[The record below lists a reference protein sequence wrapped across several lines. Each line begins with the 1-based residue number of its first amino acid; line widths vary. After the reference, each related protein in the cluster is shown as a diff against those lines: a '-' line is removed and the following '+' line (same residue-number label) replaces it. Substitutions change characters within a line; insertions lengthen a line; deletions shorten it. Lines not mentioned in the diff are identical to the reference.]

1 MGGKVLVDYFR
12 MDRAKRT
19 KKKWLDFEFVLVV
32 QREDFVS
39 VVWVWVGLRRASR
52 RGLARTSG
60 YGYRERH
67 STQINDQN
75 KTQPEKESGMSTKRM
90 RKRRKD

>member
-1 MGGKVLVDYFR
+1 MG
-12 MDRAKRT
+12 
-19 KKKWLDFEFVLVV
+19 
-32 QREDFVS
+32 
-39 VVWVWVGLRRASR
+39 VGRPPKGEPAR
-52 RGLARTSG
+52 ARTSG
-60 YGYRERH
+60 YGYRETH